1 MLTYREILDI
11 LNAMSEEQLA
21 QPAQVM
27 VSQVDGDKDISLNPV
42 ISFQTVGKLVSGE
55 TGEEYQ
61 KTRSAFDNE
70 HHPDHFVL
78 LVDWNPFAEDG
89 TIAFDLATG
98 ERFYG
103 KNNKKNVEVE
113 DDFGNTFPTNEA
125 GV

>member
-11 LNAMSEEQLA
+11 LNAMSEEQLV

-89 TIAFDLATG
+89 TIGFDLATG

>member
-11 LNAMSEEQLA
+11 LNVMSEEQLA

-89 TIAFDLATG
+89 AIAFDLKTG

-103 KNNKKNVEVE
+103 KNTKKNVEV
-113 DDFGNTFPTNEA
+113 DDEFGDTFPELH
-125 GV
+125 